1 MGLTPNQF
9 EELQPHEFQQLWDGY
24 IWRKENNENMLAFFV
39 CNLMN
44 IEGKS
49 LKQPITPSQILK
61 PLRQPEI
68 RKTKSKDEE
77 YLRKQF
83 NLPGGE

>member
-1 MGLTPNQF
+1 MMPSQLDD
-9 EELQPHEFQQLWDGY
+9 LQPHEFMKLWDGY
-24 IWRKENNENMLAFFV
+24 KWRKENNENILAFFT
-39 CNLMN
+39 CHLMN

-49 LKQPITPSQILK
+49 LKQPITPSKILK
-61 PLRQPEI
+61 QLRQPEV
-68 RKTKSKDEE
+68 KKSKSKDEE